1 MEKTDSSKNVQVE
14 CLTSALCTIKNS
26 IPDRKWNRSI
36 LSNDDGSDEREMR
49 RMKCN
54 ASVVVP
60 PAEYNV
66 SNLSNVF
73 YVWNIFMVSNNTYF
87 RIIYNIG
94 ATTATTIRANLSKMH
109 L

>member
-26 IPDRKWNRSI
+26 IPDRKWNQIYSI
-36 LSNDDGSDEREMR
+36 LSDDEEREIR
-49 RMKCN
+49 RMRCH

-60 PAEYNV
+60 PADYNV

-73 YVWNIFMVSNNTYF
+73 YVWYIFMVSNNTYF